1 MSAAHAWRLPAACL
15 LLAMAGTAG
24 SAEPAAEAAERQRL
38 MAERRRIDAAH
49 DAREREC
56 AERFAVTS
64 CLEENRHQRRDA
76 LATHDARL
84 AELDDRQRARR
95 AEARLRRIDAKVT
108 RQAKAR
114 EERASSPLLVLPLN
128 AAR

>member
-1 MSAAHAWRLPAACL
+1 MSAARAWRLAASL
-15 LLAMAGTAG
+15 LFAMAGTAW
-24 SAEPAAEAAERQRL
+24 SAEPAAEAAERERL

-56 AERFAVTS
+56 TERFAVTS
-64 CLEENRHQRRDA
+64 CLEEDRHQRRDA
-76 LATHDARL
+76 LATLNARL

-95 AEARLRRIDAKVT
+95 AEARLRRIEAKVT
-108 RQAKAR
+108 RQAKTR
-114 EERASSPLLVLPLN
+114 EERASSPMLVLPLN